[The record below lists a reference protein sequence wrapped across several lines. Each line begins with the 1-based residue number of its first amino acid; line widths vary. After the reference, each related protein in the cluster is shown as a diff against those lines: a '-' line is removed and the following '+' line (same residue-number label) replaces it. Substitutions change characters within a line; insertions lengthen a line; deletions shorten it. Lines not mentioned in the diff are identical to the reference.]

1 VSKTGKASPTF
12 IKIDAYFDLLYSMY
26 LIPIL
31 TAPAYISVVYTVMAI
46 AFSGT
51 PTEIP

>member
-1 VSKTGKASPTF
+1 MMMYQIAIYIQVSKTGKASPTF

-31 TAPAYISVVYTVMAI
+31 TAPA
-46 AFSGT
+46 
-51 PTEIP
+51 